1 VGQCEVARR
10 VVISQSS
17 VRRTANEKKFP
28 PYHIALI
35 QVLKETDFSQRLNY
49 CRFVW
54 QQIILDDNFLE
65 NVLFRDEA
73 CFSNRGDVNKHNCH
87 YYAQNNPRR
96 IREGH
101 FQTVDS
107 TNVWCEILGNKIIG
121 RHFFAKD

>member
-17 VRRTANEKKFP
+17 VRRTDNENKFP
-28 PYHIALI
+28 PYHITLI
-35 QVLKETDFSQRLNY
+35 QVLNEADFFQGLNY

-54 QQIILDDNFLE
+54 EQIILNDNFLE

-73 CFSNRGDVNKHNCH
+73 CFSNKHNCH

-96 IREGH
+96 AREGH

-107 TNVWCEILGNKIIG
+107 TNVWCEILGIKL
-121 RHFFAKD
+121 